1 MWKFILE
8 SFENL
13 SPLAFAGQI
22 LGIIGLIIIGIAY
35 LFKKKTFL
43 LLCTIS
49 FIFFILEGAFA
60 LKIAGTIVA
69 ITCFIRNILMC
80 IFLYKWDKQLP
91 RWIVYSLLGVMII
104 ALAIYLV
111 ISKEYGVWQHYL
123 PACLVIMSTFTQ
135 NSKNEYIVKIG
146 ATLHETGFLVWNIVE
161 KLPFAIFREVIL
173 VTACFIGIIL
183 LIIKDVKNKKELEQN
198 NL

>member
-49 FIFFILEGAFA
+49 FIFFILESAFA
-60 LKIAGTIVA
+60 LKHAVTIVS
-69 ITCFIRNILMC
+69 ITCFIRNILMF

-91 RWIVYSLLGVMII
+91 KWIVYSLLGAMII
-104 ALAIYLV
+104 ALAIYLG

-173 VTACFIGIIL
+173 IIACIIGFVL
-183 LIIKDVKNKKELEQN
+183 LIVKDSKKRN
-198 NL
+198 Y